1 MGSVKS
7 PNSPASATPSR
18 LGVDRF
24 SVILVAVAATMW
36 ASDAYFR
43 NQLVQHLS
51 SPEIVVAEDGL
62 VMLFLVPVLWRNRA
76 ELSFLGARGWLAVLI
91 IAAGAQ
97 ALATI
102 LFTASFSIAA
112 QHQLFAETF
121 VLQQTQPL
129 IAIVLAWIVL
139 GERRRPWFWP
149 LAVVAL
155 GWPACVGGGG
165 FVGFWD
171 GAWSLCPGVD
181 FLLEHDRASVH
192 AGFPGAGGGGAGAG
206 RCWRVRPL
214 PFWRLR
220 A

>member
-7 PNSPASATPSR
+7 SAAAGSR

-62 VMLFLVPVLWRNRA
+62 VMLFLLPVLYRNRH

-97 ALATI
+97 ARATI

-129 IAIVLAWIVL
+129 LAMMLAWLVL
-139 GERRRPWFWP
+139 G
-149 LAVVAL
+149 A
-155 GWPACVGGGG
+155 
-165 FVGFWD
+165 
-171 GAWSLCPGVD
+171 
-181 FLLEHDRASVH
+181 
-192 AGFPGAGGGGAGAG
+192 
-206 RCWRVRPL
+206 
-214 PFWRLR
+214 
-220 A
+220 